1 MLRLTSP
8 RFGKLVGRFVLYLGE
23 GQNMED
29 GIAYRNA
36 EWFLKSLPEITLEI
50 GLEMSDLEQ
59 EEQEEEHELEQG
71 PTFSM

>member
-1 MLRLTSP
+1 
-8 RFGKLVGRFVLYLGE
+8 
-23 GQNMED
+23 MED

-71 PTFSM
+71 PIFLCRTAPGVNVEFAG

>member
-1 MLRLTSP
+1 
-8 RFGKLVGRFVLYLGE
+8 
-23 GQNMED
+23 MED
-29 GIAYRNA
+29 GIAYRNV

-71 PTFSM
+71 PIFSM